1 MDLIKIIRKLKQI
14 IRYKYHYSSSY
25 HAFKMSESMHTYHR
39 ATSYEHLALNQRD
52 PLDLDQRLNEKIQK
66 YQRNAIWYFLHSAL
80 KGYSTAQYK
89 LGMIYLQGQLGL
101 SPDKKNAYKWLLL
114 AANQGHLEAQYQ
126 LYRLYVQ

>member
-1 MDLIKIIRKLKQI
+1 MDLMKIIRKFNQI
-14 IRYKYHYSSSY
+14 IRHKYLYSSPY
-25 HAFKMSESMHTYHR
+25 HAFKMSESMYTYHR

-52 PLDLDQRLNEKIQK
+52 HLDLDQHLNEKIQK

-101 SPDKKNAYKWLLL
+101 SPDKKNAYKWLML
-114 AANQGHLEAQYQ
+114 AANQGHIEAQHQ
-126 LYRLYVQ
+126 LYRLYLK